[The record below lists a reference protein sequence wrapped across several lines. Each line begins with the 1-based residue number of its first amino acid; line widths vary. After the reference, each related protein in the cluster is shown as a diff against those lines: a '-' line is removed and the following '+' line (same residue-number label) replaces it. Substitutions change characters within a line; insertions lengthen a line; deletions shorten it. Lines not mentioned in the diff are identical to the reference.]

1 MLTRQTTKGS
11 LLLWAGSLVACS
23 GSPTSSLSAPAA
35 TQRVSDSG
43 VGLTYAGS
51 DGAADRQA
59 ASPAPPG
66 APLVAHGDNVSPDGG
81 SDRDAA
87 ADPGLPGAS
96 SDAAVPVG
104 DGAPRPLVD
113 AGGTGTCTVNFT
125 VTNALVDG
133 LYFQNIV
140 LGGDAPALGDWDP
153 AKVVTM
159 NQGSTLGVWSVAAP
173 LEDGT
178 TVHFKFG
185 MSGSTG
191 VVTWEGAPQGTD
203 RSLLVSCGGDAAPS
217 YLGQFSQVPDGG

>member
-1 MLTRQTTKGS
+1 MLTRQTTKGI

-23 GSPTSSLSAPAA
+23 GSPTSALSSPEA

-43 VGLTYAGS
+43 VGLAGS
-51 DGAADRQA
+51 DGAADTQA

-66 APLVAHGDNVSPDGG
+66 APLVGRSDNFSPDGG
-81 SDRDAA
+81 GDREAA
-87 ADPGLPGAS
+87 AAPGLPGAS
-96 SDAAVPVG
+96 SDAAVPIG
-104 DGAPRPLVD
+104 DAAPQPLVD
-113 AGGTGTCTVNFT
+113 AGGTGTCTLNFT

-159 NQGSTLGVWSVAAP
+159 NPGSTLGVWSVAPP

-191 VVTWEGAPQGTD
+191 VVTWESAPQGTD

-217 YLGQFSQVPDGG
+217 YLGQFNQVPDGG